1 VVVDVGGLAGQPR
14 ASGKSGGKVA
24 WWWKREYEMRQQPEI
39 ENASL
44 AESLPNLTWMLL
56 LNKGMLSHEPK
67 GEKSKTVR
75 GGKLLI
81 NVGFF

>member
-1 VVVDVGGLAGQPR
+1 V
-14 ASGKSGGKVA
+14 SGKSGGKVA
-24 WWWKREYEMRQQPEI
+24 WWWKREYEMCQQAEI

>member
-1 VVVDVGGLAGQPR
+1 MVVEE
-14 ASGKSGGKVA
+14 
-24 WWWKREYEMRQQPEI
+24 REYEMRQQTEI

-67 GEKSKTVR
+67 GEKSKTDVR
-75 GGKLLI
+75 LSFSETQHTLRLSCSHSS
-81 NVGFF
+81 